1 MLKAYAAVVSA
12 DEVAGGTAS
21 ELVKLVEIMLT
32 KIPLWIAAGIVVVLS
47 FLVARIARAMVENK
61 LAEQGIEEEH
71 KELQILGGR
80 MTYSAILTIGITVG
94 LKIAG
99 IDLTTILAAVA
110 FGIGFALKDLI
121 MNFLAGVMI
130 LIGRDFAI
138 GDFIN
143 VGGTLG
149 KVVAIQSR
157 VTILQAIDGTKVI
170 VPNAEL
176 FKKQVISYTSNPFRR
191 IEVIVAVDYR
201 TNLENTLKVCMKSVK
216 NTKKILAEPK
226 PAVIIDKFEESSI
239 SIKIRAWVDSR
250 GGWIK
255 VKSNLIASIKKDFDA
270 HGIIIPFP
278 IRTIAYDKDNELSEK
293 ILEEEVQKD
302 PPAPTPV
309 LTPAPQAV
317 PAPVVPGPEGEVKPL
332 DQVN

>member
-1 MLKAYAAVVSA
+1 MLKAYAVVVNA
-12 DEVAGGTAS
+12 EEITGGTAS
-21 ELVKLVEIMLT
+21 ELVKLLELMLT
-32 KIPLWIAAGIVVVLS
+32 KIPLWIAAAIVMVLAFVVAKIGR
-47 FLVARIARAMVENK
+47 VMVENK

-71 KELQILGGR
+71 KEIQILGGR
-80 MTYSAILTIGITVG
+80 MTYSMILIIGVTVS

-130 LIGRDFAI
+130 LIGRDFSI

-176 FKKQVISYTSNPFRR
+176 FKKQVVSYTSNPFRR
-191 IEVIVAVDYR
+191 LEVIVSVDYR

-216 NTKKILAEPK
+216 DTKKILAQPK
-226 PAVIIDKFEESSI
+226 PAVIIDRFEESSI
-239 SIKIRAWVDSR
+239 RIKIRAWVESR
-250 GGWIK
+250 SGWIK
-255 VKSNLIASIKKDFDA
+255 VKSNLITNIKKGFDE

-278 IRTIAYDKDNELSEK
+278 IRTIAYDKDMEFAEK
-293 ILEEEVQKD
+293 MMEEEVKVEK
-302 PPAPTPV
+302 PVAPEPVATPV
-309 LTPAPQAV
+309 PQPV
-317 PAPVVPGPEGEVKPL
+317 PIAPGPEGEVKPTGES
-332 DQVN
+332 N